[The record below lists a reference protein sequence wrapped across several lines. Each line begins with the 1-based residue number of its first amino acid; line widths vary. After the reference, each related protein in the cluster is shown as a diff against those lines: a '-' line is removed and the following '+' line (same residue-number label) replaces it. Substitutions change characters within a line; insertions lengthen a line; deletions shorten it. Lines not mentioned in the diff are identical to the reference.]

1 VSDGVGAVAVPYSL
15 FASAGDEPRR
25 RRVDDAVMLGAAAV
39 VVLVAALASRGSSTG
54 AAEATE
60 AFDRLLGWL
69 EPLWSTAY
77 GAAVVLVVVL
87 VIGAIAARRWALTRD
102 LVLAATLTVVVG
114 GAITEA
120 TDGRWPS
127 LTGVIWS
134 RAEPSYPS
142 LRVALVTAVVVVA
155 APDMTRPVRYA
166 GRVVVGLSAVAA
178 VVIGSAYP
186 AHVIGGLAFGVTVA
200 AAVRLAFGSSVGF
213 PSERRVTA
221 ELALLGVTAADLW
234 RTDRQRGG
242 VARYHG
248 VDATGCP
255 LGVAVYGRDARDTQL
270 LARAWRGLWYRDP
283 GPAASLTRRGQ
294 VEHEALMLY
303 TAAAARVPVPRVV
316 AVGTL
321 ETSDALLVT
330 DLPDA
335 PALDEVDAPAD
346 ELIDE
351 AWAAAAALRV
361 ARLGHGRLNAAAL
374 VVSPAGVLV
383 TDMAAARPHA
393 EDAVLATDAAELL
406 VSTSLVVG
414 EDRALAAARTAL
426 GTTALQDAVPFLQ
439 RAALTPT
446 LRDAA
451 HRASLDVERLRGRVV
466 AETGGEMP
474 EVAEIRRVSL
484 RDVLLMGLT
493 VMAAYLLLSQL
504 ADVGIS
510 TIVDELANAEWA
522 WVIVAL
528 VLAQLPLV
536 CDAAATVAAVGM
548 PLPRGPTT
556 VLQSAIKF
564 INLTVPSAAGKIA
577 LTMRFLERQGV
588 VRAVALTSGSIDGL
602 AGFVVQALV
611 LIVVVPLV
619 DIDLDLQDAD
629 VGPLVWAGIAVLA
642 AAVVT
647 AVVMVAVPSLR
658 ARVWPTVAAAL
669 TNVRALAS
677 SPGRLV
683 RLLAANVGSQILY
696 ALALGASVHAYGAD
710 ATLAE
715 LLLINTGVSLLGGLV
730 PVPGGIGV
738 TEAGLTAGLVAVG
751 VDESAALAATLT
763 HRMVTYYLPP
773 VWGWFSLRWLSRHD
787 FV

>member
-1 VSDGVGAVAVPYSL
+1 VSDGVGAVAVPHSL

-25 RRVDDAVMLGAAAV
+25 RRVDDAVMLAAAAV
-39 VVLVAALASRGSSTG
+39 VVLVAALASRGSSGG

-77 GAAVVLVVVL
+77 GAAAVLVVVL
-87 VIGAIAARRWALTRD
+87 VVGAIAARRWALTLD
-102 LVLAATLTVVVG
+102 LVLAAALTVVVG

-127 LTGVIWS
+127 LTGILWS

-155 APDMTRPVRYA
+155 APDLARPVRYA
-166 GRVVVGLSAVAA
+166 GRVVVGLCAVAA

-200 AAVRLAFGSSVGF
+200 AGVRLALGSSVGF

-221 ELALLGVTAADLW
+221 DLAQLGVTAADL
-234 RTDRQRGG
+234 RRADRQRGG

-248 VDATGCP
+248 VDADGCP
-255 LGVAVYGRDARDTQL
+255 LAVAVYGRDARDTQV
-270 LARAWRGLWYRDP
+270 LARAWRALWYRDP

-316 AVGTL
+316 AVGTS

-330 DLPDA
+330 DLPIA
-335 PALDEVDAPAD
+335 PALDEIDAAD

-351 AWAAAAALRV
+351 AWAAAAALRA
-361 ARLGHGRLNAAAL
+361 ARLGHGRLNVTSL
-374 VVSPAGVLV
+374 VVTPEGVLV
-383 TDMAAARPHA
+383 TDLAAARPHA

-451 HRASLDVERLRGRVV
+451 RRSSLDVERLRERVV
-466 AETGGEMP
+466 AEIGGEMP
-474 EVAEIRRVSL
+474 EVAEVRRVSL

-510 TIVDELANAEWA
+510 TIVDELANAAWA

-564 INLTVPSAAGKIA
+564 INLTVPSTAGKIA

-588 VRAVALTSGSIDGL
+588 ARAVALTSGSIDGL

-619 DIDLDLQDAD
+619 DIDVDLEDAD

-642 AAVVT
+642 VAALT

-658 ARVWPTVAAAL
+658 ARVWPTVAAAV

-710 ATLAE
+710 ATLAQ

-773 VWGWFSLRWLSRHD
+773 VWGWFSLRWLGRHD
-787 FV
+787 YV